1 MFGSGL
7 EVQVSSSST
16 NRILTS
22 TWCTFRVKLGL
33 IPIRFIFWCSSKIG
47 LAEFLDFGQCY
58 IPTMPRWLLLVAT
71 IASIHGAAE
80 PFPTPPEQT
89 DEQISVMDFL
99 WFFEAG
105 NQGIA
110 RRRGE

>member
-1 MFGSGL
+1 MMMFL
-7 EVQVSSSST
+7 
-16 NRILTS
+16 
-22 TWCTFRVKLGL
+22 
-33 IPIRFIFWCSSKIG
+33 RFIFWCSSKIG